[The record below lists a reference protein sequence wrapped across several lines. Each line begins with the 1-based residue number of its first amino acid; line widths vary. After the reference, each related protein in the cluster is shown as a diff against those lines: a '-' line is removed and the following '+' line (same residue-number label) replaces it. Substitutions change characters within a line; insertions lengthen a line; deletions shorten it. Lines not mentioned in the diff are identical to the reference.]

1 MQNLVTPT
9 NDQQEMKDSILTPIP
24 PSKKEK
30 EIVSKS
36 LFYSLSLYLRMFF
49 KLIGGFFIAKFLGPS
64 LYGLRNV
71 FDLTMKRFPL
81 VLEGINRIEKAS
93 GIAYPI
99 AYVEPTLVIS
109 SPNPNSYE
117 FGILFARTIPVMFEE
132 KFQVVIQISAPLI
145 AYGLKGTIH
154 AILAHEFLHF
164 LDLMRK
170 ISKMELL
177 SDEVSGNLFENV
189 YSDETRLFE
198 PRAVFKDR
206 TLLNHITKKFPA
218 GFRDFKLEDKVMK
231 FWAEKN
237 LPKTNISLDTNTVK
251 LSAESLSK
259 IKLDPAFISKMKLL
273 EEKSSKIHKKRLY

>member
-1 MQNLVTPT
+1 MDPLVRF
-9 NDQQEMKDSILTPIP
+9 KDAHSKGIIP
-24 PSKKEK
+24 DD
-30 EIVSKS
+30 
-36 LFYSLSLYLRMFF
+36 L
-49 KLIGGFFIAKFLGPS
+49 
-64 LYGLRNV
+64 
-71 FDLTMKRFPL
+71 FDLTMKRFPIAIA
-81 VLEGINRIEKAS
+81 GINRIEKAS
-93 GIAYPI
+93 GIKFPMAYL
-99 AYVEPTLVIS
+99 EPSLVVT

-117 FGILFARTIPVMFEE
+117 FGILFARTIPVLFEE
-132 KFQVVIQISAPLI
+132 KFQVVIQISAPLV

-177 SDEVSGNLFENV
+177 SDEISGNLFENV

-218 GFRDFKLEDKVMK
+218 GFRDFKLEDKVIK

-259 IKLDPAFISKMKLL
+259 ITLDPEFISKMELL
-273 EEKSSKIHKKRLY
+273 EIKSQKIHKKKLY